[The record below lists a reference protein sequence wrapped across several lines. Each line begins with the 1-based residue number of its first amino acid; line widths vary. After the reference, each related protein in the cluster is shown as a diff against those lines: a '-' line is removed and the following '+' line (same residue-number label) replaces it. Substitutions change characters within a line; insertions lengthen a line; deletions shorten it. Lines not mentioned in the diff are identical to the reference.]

1 MATFEE
7 SLGALEEV
15 VERLERGD
23 LTLEES
29 VRLFEQGLHLSNACK
44 TELDR
49 AEGKIQLLVDQGN
62 GKMATTEMPVGS
74 PQEANQLQQEDEE

>member
-7 SLGALEEV
+7 SLGALEGV
-15 VERLERGD
+15 VERLERGE

-29 VRLFEQGLHLSNACK
+29 VRLFEQGLRLSTACK
-44 TELDR
+44 AELDR

-62 GKMATTEMPVGS
+62 GKMTTTEMPIAS
-74 PQEANQLQQEDEE
+74 AQETDQLEQEDEE